1 MTIAASARIH
11 PTSIVEDGATIGENV
26 SVGPFCLI
34 GAKATIG
41 DNTKIMSHVVIEGR
55 TTIGEGG
62 HVFPQAVLGCAP
74 QNVHYKGED
83 TELVIGKNCVIRE
96 GVTMHPGMPA
106 HGGKTTVGDNGLFL
120 AYAHVAHDCH
130 VGANVIL
137 SNNVML
143 AGHVTIGDR
152 VIMGG
157 GAAIQQFS
165 QVGHHAFIGGLSAV
179 TADVIPYGMVN
190 GGPAYLGGLN
200 VVGMKRSGMDRA
212 AIHEVR
218 SAFKTIFETAPTI
231 KDGVEQLKSAGI
243 SNAAVA
249 DIVAFIESDRKCG
262 LTSPARSHKN

>member
-1 MTIAASARIH
+1 MSVASSARVH

-26 SVGPFCLI
+26 RIGPFCMI
-34 GAKATIG
+34 GSRVTIG
-41 DNTKIMSHVVIEGR
+41 DNTEIMSHVVIEGH
-55 TTIGEGG
+55 TTIGANARIF
-62 HVFPQAVLGCAP
+62 HKAVLGGEP

-83 TELVIGKNCVIRE
+83 TELVIGANCVIRE
-96 GVTMHPGMPA
+96 GVTMHIGMAA
-106 HGGKTTVGDNGLFL
+106 HGGKTTVGDNCLFL

-130 VGANVIL
+130 VGDNVIL

-212 AIHEVR
+212 AIHAVR
-218 SAFKTIFETAPTI
+218 SAFRSIFLSEHTVAE
-231 KDGVEQLKSAGI
+231 GVAAVKAGGVP
-243 SNAAVA
+243 NEAVA
-249 DIVAFIESDRKCG
+249 DIIAFIESDRKCG